1 MKYSFKIKLIL
12 SCLLLLSYFSGCGI
26 DELGPRDCYTN
37 SIELYREWNEDY
49 NDDMTNIVDSEG
61 NGQSLEACLMRR
73 ERTINY
79 QSMLIEY
86 ELLILQNAQNEGC
99 SQEEINKLG
108 EEIGNRID
116 DLREDIEVIWENC
129 EEVYGSG
136 G

>member
-1 MKYSFKIKLIL
+1 
-12 SCLLLLSYFSGCGI
+12 
-26 DELGPRDCYTN
+26 
-37 SIELYREWNEDY
+37 
-49 NDDMTNIVDSEG
+49 
-61 NGQSLEACLMRR
+61 MRR